1 MKQGIL
7 VTKHVCL
14 VKVAVL
20 AGFFIAALFPVHN
33 DRISAADSTP
43 SPAVSKWLDV
53 GKPVK
58 AFRSVYVDVD
68 ASRHALNPSIVLSD
82 AGPTLGWIELTVH
95 GISQIFFGHWDRS
108 AWIRDGGSHN
118 LDATQRAF
126 DLSMSSNGRI
136 PYLAWIEL
144 NAKHIPQLHVKHLE
158 GRQWTLDGGSLNL
171 DPMQGAANPALSA
184 TGPVPYLAWTEP
196 NARRVFQLYV
206 KQLSEDGW
214 QMDGDGSL
222 NISPMRDAIE
232 PAIVF
237 GRSGPYVVWAEL
249 SDRNVY
255 RVYVKRWID
264 SSWQL
269 LDRSLNLNLESHAL
283 SPSIAFL
290 GETPYVA
297 WIELNPNGVFQL
309 QVKRWENGSWT
320 SDGKTLNNDPA
331 RHALSPALVRAGSIL
346 YLAWT
351 EYDAKGVSR
360 IHVKHRGGEGWVS
373 DDPSFNSATP
383 AASSAPALAASESAV
398 YVSWKEVYPNGLA
411 QIVVKRLQAP

>member
-7 VTKHVCL
+7 VTKGGDR

-20 AGFFIAALFPVHN
+20 AGFFIAALLLFHD
-33 DRISAADSTP
+33 DRILAGDGAP
-43 SPAVSKWLDV
+43 SPAASKWLDV

-58 AFRSVYVDVD
+58 AFRSNYVDVD

-82 AGPTLGWIELTVH
+82 AGPTLGWVELTVH
-95 GISQIFFGHWDRS
+95 GISQIFFGHWNRS
-108 AWIRDGGSHN
+108 AWVRDGGSHN

-158 GRQWTLDGGSLNL
+158 GQQWTLDGGSLNL
-171 DPMQGAANPALSA
+171 DPRQGAANPALSA

-196 NARRVFQLYV
+196 NSRRVFQLYV
-206 KQLSEDGW
+206 KQLSEGGW
-214 QMDGDGSL
+214 HMDGDGSL
-222 NISPMRDAIE
+222 NISPVRDAIE
-232 PAIVF
+232 PAIVYS
-237 GRSGPYVVWAEL
+237 GSGPYVAWAEF

-255 RVYVKRWID
+255 QVYVKQWNG
-264 SSWQL
+264 STWPL
-269 LDRSLNLNLESHAL
+269 LDRSLNLRPENHAL

-309 QVKRWENGSWT
+309 QVKRWENGSWM
-320 SDGKTLNNDPA
+320 SDGTTLNDDPSH
-331 RHALSPALVRAGSIL
+331 HALSPSLVRAGSTL

-360 IHVKHRGGEGWVS
+360 IHVKHRAGDRWVS
-373 DDPSFNSATP
+373 NDPLFKSTIP
-383 AASSAPALAASESAV
+383 AASSAPALAGSESAV

-411 QIVVKRLQAP
+411 QIVVERLSAP

>member
-1 MKQGIL
+1 MKQGMVMAKRL
-7 VTKHVCL
+7 GL
-14 VKVAVL
+14 GKVAVL
-20 AGFFIAALFPVHN
+20 AGLIAALCPLTN
-33 DRISAADSTP
+33 DRTLAGDGSP
-43 SPAVSKWLDV
+43 SPPVSKWLDV

-58 AFRSVYVDVD
+58 AFRSIYVDVD

-95 GISQIFFGHWDRS
+95 GISQIFFGHWSRS
-108 AWIRDGGSHN
+108 AWIREGGAQN

-158 GRQWTLDGGSLNL
+158 GHQWTLDGGSLNL

-196 NARRVFQLYV
+196 NTQRVFQLYV
-206 KQLSEDGW
+206 KHLSEDGW
-214 QMDGDGSL
+214 RMNGGESL
-222 NISPMRDAIE
+222 NLSPMRDAIE

-237 GRSGPYVVWAEL
+237 GGSGPYVAWAEL
-249 SDRNVY
+249 TDRNVY
-255 RVYVKRWID
+255 QVYVKRWNG
-264 SSWQL
+264 SSWPL
-269 LDRSLNLNLESHAL
+269 LGRSLNLKAENHAL
-283 SPSIAFL
+283 SPSMALL

-320 SDGKTLNNDPA
+320 SDGKTLNDDPA
-331 RHALSPALVRAGSIL
+331 HHALSPALVRAGSTL

-351 EYDAKGVSR
+351 EYDAKGVSQ

-373 DDPSFNSATP
+373 DDPSFNSAIP
-383 AASSAPALAASESAV
+383 AASSAPALAASETAV